1 MPRCS
6 PSVGSPA
13 TCSASKCSGAP
24 RRALQYCLCLA
35 SALHLCGFNAS
46 AQEARQ
52 RHPSAHLLQS
62 NTPLHLLCPA
72 DLYIGSIGAAVAV
85 REGTCPVRVTHVLT
99 AAASLKP
106 PAPAVES
113 KTVPLLDAPT
123 QDIRAH
129 FEESSAWIASAL
141 AAGGSV
147 LVHCFAGKSRS
158 ATLIAAFLMSQGHA
172 LASCLELLRARRPV
186 IMPNIGF
193 LRQLAAYEAELVS
206 RGVIPQANVR
216 PVPDWAVAGAARRV
230 THDAQTEVSAA
241 EQTRGVAG
249 QGAVASAA
257 ATASP
262 LPPSGVPLPAVLP
275 PVAADVPPFESASV
289 ARSSRTSAEMSE
301 ALGGGEA
308 DSPTLSAAPS
318 PFVPGDQPG
327 WAEGDAEE
335 EEDVDLAAPAPDPAR
350 PPRPA
355 APQLAPLLPG
365 LPLHAPALPTTS
377 ASPGPGWGGRDA
389 LPALP
394 LRRGTS
400 SNSLYALTSEV
411 GEGDG
416 WSSPRPVS
424 ADALQG
430 PALAAA
436 VQGMAQSL
444 QPHVRWQG

>member
-1 MPRCS
+1 MEGKSTVAQRAGKWLDLFHVKSKERSEIMFLLLKCRFAKDDAVPAEII
-6 PSVGSPA
+6 PSAWMRVSGAVPVWELG
-13 TCSASKCSGAP
+13 TSASTEP
-24 RRALQYCLCLA
+24 F
-35 SALHLCGFNAS
+35 H
-46 AQEARQ
+46 
-52 RHPSAHLLQS
+52 
-62 NTPLHLLCPA
+62 
-72 DLYIGSIGAAVAV
+72 LYIGSIGAAVAV

-262 LPPSGVPLPAVLP
+262 LPPLGVPLPAVLP

-318 PFVPGDQPG
+318 PFV
-327 WAEGDAEE
+327 
-335 EEDVDLAAPAPDPAR
+335 
-350 PPRPA
+350 
-355 APQLAPLLPG
+355 
-365 LPLHAPALPTTS
+365 
-377 ASPGPGWGGRDA
+377 
-389 LPALP
+389 
-394 LRRGTS
+394 
-400 SNSLYALTSEV
+400 
-411 GEGDG
+411 
-416 WSSPRPVS
+416 
-424 ADALQG
+424 
-430 PALAAA
+430 
-436 VQGMAQSL
+436 
-444 QPHVRWQG
+444 